1 MEEPITCEFCG
12 AIVPKES
19 PDELEPSY
27 FIDKEGCTV
36 CLECYNFAAKMP
48 APKLTEYPEGN
59 TYWVD
64 EVFTGSYYFTAEW
77 TCDNKYRGHWTLT
90 SSKYTELA
98 VDDIDKKIEE
108 LKATGAFFIVAE
120 VNYVRQIWVEA

>member
-1 MEEPITCEFCG
+1 MEEYVTCEFCG
-12 AIVPKES
+12 AKLPKES

-36 CLECYNFAAKMP
+36 CLECYECAAKTP
-48 APKLTEYPEGN
+48 APKLTEYPEEK

-77 TCDNKYRGHWTLT
+77 ICDNKYRGHWVLS
-90 SSKYTELA
+90 SSKYTKLEE
-98 VDDIDKKIEE
+98 DDLDAAIDA
-108 LKATGAFFIVAE
+108 LKREGAFYIVAE
-120 VNYVRQIWVEA
+120 VNGERQVWTEA